1 VRVLEQQQRLEVEF
15 ADVDPVAHGH
25 GVISAAVRRRVML
38 VDATFVLDVV
48 GRFASDMVAAPH
60 SSAGVTAG

>member
-1 VRVLEQQQRLEVEF
+1 
-15 ADVDPVAHGH
+15 
-25 GVISAAVRRRVML
+25 ML